1 MSLFAEFLERLSTT
15 ADGDGSLLD
24 HSLVL
29 FGSGMSEANT
39 HSRLNIPTLLVGGSS
54 AGFKGNR
61 HIQTKP
67 ETPFANCLLSVANI
81 FGCELKQF
89 GTLST
94 GEISL

>member
-1 MSLFAEFLERLSTT
+1 MNLMRLKLRLYWPLIKSLQTGLLLSTGL
-15 ADGDGSLLD
+15 AGY
-24 HSLVL
+24 
-29 FGSGMSEANT
+29 MSA
-39 HSRLNIPTLLVGGSS
+39 RCPVFNIPTLLVGGGS

-67 ETPFANCLLSVANI
+67 ETPFANCLLAVANV